1 MIIRIGVGGRGK
13 AGKHVGVNVLNLKCS
28 PQTHMFEHLAGISAI
43 LGSNGTLVYVACLSQ
58 PPYLSGVE
66 EQPPPIPTSVKGPV
80 LAVCLVL
87 HFPVLKNR
95 SSRSSFKLL
104 LS

>member
-1 MIIRIGVGGRGK
+1 
-13 AGKHVGVNVLNLKCS
+13 
-28 PQTHMFEHLAGISAI
+28 MFEHLAGISAI

-58 PPYLSGVE
+58 PHYLSGVE

-104 LS
+104 LSDAFTQQQGEEVIYPRRPANNF